1 MATKPKQPV
10 ASPVQ
15 AAPAPLPP
23 RVMQQGAPMAM
34 PPPVTPRPATVSNVS
49 STGQNLTGAT
59 TQGGITYGSFNAK
72 PTTTQLPAP
81 PTPAGVR
88 PQGFGADFQE
98 WYRNNYGP
106 RNRET
111 EWTYQGKNRTAALA
125 PKTPPA
131 AAPPAPAPT
140 PKPATN
146 PNAGTMTS
154 NVSANSGNLIA
165 QPKPVDVIRPYANP
179 TMTGAPVYG
188 QQATS
193 VLDTGLPDRFFYR

>member
-1 MATKPKQPV
+1 MATKPKPV

-34 PPPVTPRPATVSNVS
+34 PAPVTPRPTTVATGTG
-49 STGQNLTGAT
+49 TGQNLTGAT

-72 PTTTQLPAP
+72 PPSQATLPAP

-111 EWTYQGKNRTAALA
+111 EWTYQGKNRTAAIV
-125 PKTPPA
+125 PKTA
-131 AAPPAPAPT
+131 AAPTPAPT
-140 PKPATN
+140 PAPPKPATN

-165 QPKPVDVIRPYANP
+165 QPKPVDVVRPYANP
-179 TMTGAPVYG
+179 TITGAPVYG